1 MNGSIGSNPELNCC
15 AEVAPLLVFYAC
27 DEVEPHEREQIDA
40 HLSCCEAC
48 RSLLGEESELQTAV
62 SGISQTADEMDPTGA
77 LLAQCRSEL
86 SEKLDDLEMPKVREH
101 WMPFGWVR
109 RWMALRPAWS
119 AAGLIVFGV
128 AIGTQLVPW
137 LAVRSG
143 GGDDHS
149 TVHAVNVTA
158 TPRLTDEQL
167 SKMAVAGITFAPA
180 PDAAPGTLQVQ
191 VRTEQPLVV
200 VGSVD
205 DEDVR
210 RLLTFVIANG
220 ERFDPGTRLDCL
232 DAVKART
239 DDVHVRS
246 ALVKAA
252 RTDKNDAVRL
262 KALDA
267 LREHT
272 REVPVRDA
280 LLEALHHDANPG
292 VRVEAVN
299 LLVNSLG
306 GDDDVMS
313 VGDGNLPVLAT
324 PASNAEPAAINGD
337 GEDVGRVVRALEDVQ
352 RRDPNRYVRMRSAA
366 ALRQIGSRDM
376 Q

>member
-1 MNGSIGSNPELNCC
+1 MNSGMNGEPQLNHCS
-15 AEVAPLLVFYAC
+15 EVAPLLIFYAC
-27 DEVEPHEREQIDA
+27 DEVEAHEREQIDE
-40 HLSCCEAC
+40 HLASCETC
-48 RSLLGEESELQTAV
+48 RSILSEEAELQSAFSSV
-62 SGISQTADEMDPTGA
+62 SQMADEADPTGA

-86 SEKLDDLEMPKVREH
+86 SERLDDLEMPKVREH
-101 WMPFGWVR
+101 WMPFGWVQ

-143 GGDDHS
+143 GGDDRS
-149 TVHAVNVTA
+149 TAHAVNVMA
-158 TPRLTDEQL
+158 APRLTDEEL

-180 PDAAPGTLQVQ
+180 PDAAPGTLQLQ
-191 VRTEQPLVV
+191 VRTEQPLMV

-210 RLLTFVIANG
+210 RVLTYVIANG

-239 DDVHVRS
+239 DDEHVRK

-267 LREHT
+267 LRDYTHEA
-272 REVPVRDA
+272 PVRDT
-280 LLEALHHDANPG
+280 LLDALHHDANPG

-306 GDDDVMS
+306 GDTELMS
-313 VGDGNLPVLAT
+313 TEDSLPVVAT
-324 PASNAEPAAINGD
+324 PPSNTEPAAINGD
-337 GEDVGRVVRALEDVQ
+337 GADVGRVVRALQDLQ